1 MEYIINKT
9 IERNFRINCG
19 NRQMYEIRINIEYI
33 RILYLQ
39 IEYIAI
45 DSDKLMRK

>member
-1 MEYIINKT
+1 MEFIINPF
-9 IERNFRINCG
+9 IERKIRINCG
-19 NRQMYEIRINIEYI
+19 NRQMYEIQINIEYI

-45 DSDKLMRK
+45 DSDKSMRK